1 MSLIENHILGNL
13 YNELFSESTGES
25 TVRSFKV

>member
-1 MSLIENHILGNL
+1 MIENHILGNL
-13 YNELFSESTGES
+13 YNELFSERTEES